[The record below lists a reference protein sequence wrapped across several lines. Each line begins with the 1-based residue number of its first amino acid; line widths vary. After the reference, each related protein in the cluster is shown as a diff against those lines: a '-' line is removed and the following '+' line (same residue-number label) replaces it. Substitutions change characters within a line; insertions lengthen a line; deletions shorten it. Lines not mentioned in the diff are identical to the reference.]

1 MWDNGLMENLMGLE
15 KFIML
20 ICKSM
25 KVKWLMV
32 FLMVRDVR
40 FSKMVQDIQV
50 FVLFCMFRLIQN
62 GRNYGERKVCLIE

>member
-25 KVKWLMV
+25 KVKWLMA

-50 FVLFCMFRLIQN
+50 D
-62 GRNYGERKVCLIE
+62 

>member
-50 FVLFCMFRLIQN
+50 D
-62 GRNYGERKVCLIE
+62 